1 MIITPTESVRTEVRN
16 HFHLPAD
23 KVIAIG
29 EAPRRIFQPSTPD
42 EVRSVTERLG
52 IQGDFLLAVGTIE
65 PRKNLKTLVRAFS
78 ELHRSLAT
86 PPQLVIVGKD
96 GWLTESFYS
105 QIKESEA
112 AECIKMTGYVTDS
125 DLRALYSSCRA
136 FVYPSVYE
144 GFGLPPLEA
153 MACGAPVIA
162 SRIPSLNEVLSD
174 AALFFE
180 ACDVRQLKE
189 ALAALLGQDPL
200 REKLREAGRKRS
212 SLFKWEKAAYETA
225 RVYCEAVERFNV
237 AKTAARSW
245 QRNLWRGKT

>member
-1 MIITPTESVRTEVRN
+1 LIITPTESVRAEVRK

-29 EAPRRIFQPSTPD
+29 EAPRRIFQPSTLD
-42 EVRSVTERLG
+42 EVRSVTERFG
-52 IQGDFLLAVGTIE
+52 IRGDFLLAVGTIE

-78 ELHRSLAT
+78 ELHRTLAS

-96 GWLTESFYS
+96 GWLTGSFYS

-112 AECIKMTGYVTDS
+112 AGSIKMTGYVTDS
-125 DLRALYSSCRA
+125 ELRALYSSCRA

-162 SRIPSLNEVLSD
+162 SRIPSLTEVLSD

-189 ALAALLGQDPL
+189 ALAAFLGQDPL
-200 REKLREAGRKRS
+200 REKFREAGRKRS
-212 SLFKWEKAAYETA
+212 SLFKWEKAADETA
-225 RVYCEAVERFNV
+225 TVYREAIERFGV
-237 AKTAARSW
+237 AKTASRSS
-245 QRNLWRGKT
+245 QRNLWHGKT